1 MNYIKTEIN
10 CAITKE
16 VDVLVIGGGPAGFSA
31 ALSAARQGAKTAI
44 VERYAFLGGMM
55 TAGQVILLPL
65 WLIAENFLEE
75 RALVEGVAK
84 EYIDEMIKHGATID
98 PNLALKL
105 YDEEKPV
112 VPDCPAWTYFDLELT
127 KIVMQRKLLEAG
139 CDLLIHT
146 KFVDVMKENDKVT
159 GAYVATKDGLEAI
172 KAKVVI
178 DATGDADVA
187 SRAGVPFAQDF
198 ENPLPATL
206 CFYMGN
212 VDLDRIH
219 AYLKE
224 DPGYR
229 KKLEEAGIELS
240 EKKALKEFPTS
251 IANYYNHLPT
261 EELKVEYRQMM
272 RESEI
277 QVKGLDMFKVNIANK
292 DDYNR
297 CEIELREKILNL
309 SQFLIENI
317 PGFEKAHISNV
328 STQLGTRESRR
339 ITGYSQVSINDLNQG
354 TIFED
359 GICKSLKGAWLLE
372 EMRKQKPF
380 DIPYRALL
388 PREVDGLL
396 VAGRCISID
405 AMAAKPFGPR
415 DIITCM
421 GTGEAAG
428 IAAAMAVEGELSV
441 RDVNTDILREKL
453 KESGAN
459 ISEKKAYA

>member
-1 MNYIKTEIN
+1 MKYIKTEFN
-10 CAITKE
+10 CPITKE
-16 VDVLVIGGGPAGFSA
+16 VDVLVIGAGPAGFSA

-55 TAGQVILLPL
+55 TAGQVILLPI

-75 RALVEGVAK
+75 RALIEGVAK
-84 EYIDEMIKHGATID
+84 EYVEEMVSYGATID

-105 YDEEKPV
+105 YDEGKPV

-127 KIVMQRKLLEAG
+127 KIVMQRKLLQAG

-146 KFVDVMKENDKVT
+146 KFVDVMKENDRVV

-198 ENPLPATL
+198 EHPLPVTL

-212 VDLDRIH
+212 VDLDTIH
-219 AYLKE
+219 AYLQE

-229 KKLEEAGIELS
+229 RKLKEAGIELG

-261 EELKVEYRQMM
+261 EELKAKYRQMM

-277 QVKGLDMFKVNIANK
+277 QIKGLDKFKVNIANK

-297 CEIELREKILNL
+297 CEIELRDKILNL
-309 SQFLIENI
+309 SQFLIENV

-339 ITGYSQVSINDLNQG
+339 ITGYYQLSINDLNQG
-354 TIFED
+354 SVFDD

-372 EMRKQKPF
+372 EMRKQNPF

-388 PREVDGLL
+388 PREVDGILM
-396 VAGRCISID
+396 AGRCISID
-405 AMAAKPFGPR
+405 AMSAKPFGPR
-415 DIITCM
+415 DIISCM
-421 GTGEAAG
+421 GTGQAAG
-428 IAAAMAVEGELSV
+428 IAAAMAAEDHISV
-441 RDVNTDILREKL
+441 RDVDTDLLRQKL
-453 KESGAN
+453 RANGAN
-459 ISEKKAYA
+459 INEKKTV